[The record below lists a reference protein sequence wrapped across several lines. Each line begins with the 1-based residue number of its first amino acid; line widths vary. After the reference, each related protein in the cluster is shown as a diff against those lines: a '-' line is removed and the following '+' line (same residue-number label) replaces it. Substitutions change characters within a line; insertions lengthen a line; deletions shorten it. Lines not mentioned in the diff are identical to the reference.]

1 MIKITIEELLNITP
15 ILRDLSN
22 KPFKGSIT
30 FKIARLMR
38 ELDREISLFED
49 ARKSIIEKYGVKGED
64 GSLIFFENNS
74 IQIQEDKLQECNEE
88 MKNLL
93 ITEIEINAE
102 KISIEAFDD
111 IEITPSQ
118 AIVLEILTQ

>member
-1 MIKITIEELLNITP
+1 MIKITVEELLNIAP

-38 ELDREISLFED
+38 ELDREISLFEE
-49 ARKSIIEKYGVKGED
+49 ARKSVIEKYGVKGED